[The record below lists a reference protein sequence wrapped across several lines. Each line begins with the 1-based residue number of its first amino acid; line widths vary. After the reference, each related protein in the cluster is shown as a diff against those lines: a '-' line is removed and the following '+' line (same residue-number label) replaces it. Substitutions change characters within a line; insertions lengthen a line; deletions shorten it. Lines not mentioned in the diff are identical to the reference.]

1 MKVQYDGPVT
11 LAVGSSRTAAHWK
24 NKTMQWSAFL
34 NTIQT
39 TTQTRETLAEYLKL
53 PKSKQ
58 DAIKDVGG
66 FVGGWLK
73 QGRRKAENLE
83 HRSMLTLDA
92 DFATM
97 DLLESLSMFYGCA
110 AAVYSTHKHCTDT
123 PRLRLIVPL
132 TRQLSG
138 DEYQAVARMLAND
151 LGMDLF
157 DDTTY
162 QPTRLMSMAESRYTA
177 GAVSG
182 LARYVLLAGKQP
194 RSQCSA
200 HGGKAP
206 G

>member
-110 AAVYSTHKHCTDT
+110 AAVYSTHKHCADT
-123 PRLRLIVPL
+123 PDRAADSATVRRRI
-132 TRQLSG
+132 SG
-138 DEYQAVARMLAND
+138 
-151 LGMDLF
+151 GC
-157 DDTTY
+157 
-162 QPTRLMSMAESRYTA
+162 S
-177 GAVSG
+177 
-182 LARYVLLAGKQP
+182 YVGE
-194 RSQCSA
+194 R
-200 HGGKAP
+200 P
-206 G
+206 GDGSV